1 MSEQTRERVV
11 IREYL
16 CNGRSNKP
24 RKAIDMEAV
33 YKDID
38 GGMSLTAVAKK
49 YKVSKT
55 TLQRRHE
62 EYQAML
68 KKKMDEAEET
78 GYELPPLPPGI

>member
-1 MSEQTRERVV
+1 MSEQTSEKVV

-16 CNGRSNKP
+16 CNGRSSRP

-38 GGMSLTAVAKK
+38 AGMSLQDVAKK

-62 EYQAML
+62 EYQEML
-68 KKKMDEAEET
+68 KTKIEET
-78 GYELPPLPPGI
+78 KDSGYQLPPLPPGI